1 MWWLENFKMSKILHV
16 ITFYTFNIIC
26 GLNFI
31 GTKTTKTN
39 DKRIGLNLN
48 PKHKT
53 KGPSQEHKC

>member
-1 MWWLENFKMSKILHV
+1 MSKILHV